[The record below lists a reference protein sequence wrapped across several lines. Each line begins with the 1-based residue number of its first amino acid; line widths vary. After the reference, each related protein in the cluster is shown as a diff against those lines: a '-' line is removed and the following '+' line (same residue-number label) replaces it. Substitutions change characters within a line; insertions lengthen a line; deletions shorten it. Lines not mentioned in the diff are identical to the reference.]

1 MSLELVA
8 VCAVVGVGTYLFRY
22 LPTRLGAGRTR
33 GRFAGPLGAFLGS
46 VGVAAVAALLAASL
60 EPYLVPFARG
70 VIAAGPSPAE
80 ARAAIAAV
88 LGALATAAT
97 FRWCKDVAVA
107 TLTGALV
114 YGVTWWL
121 T

>member
-1 MSLELVA
+1 LSLELVV
-8 VCAVVGVGTYLFRY
+8 VCAVVGAGTYLFRY

-60 EPYLVPFARG
+60 EPYLVPFVRG
-70 VIAAGPSPAE
+70 VLAGGPGPAE
-80 ARAAIAAV
+80 ARAALAAV
-88 LGALATAAT
+88 LGGVATAVA
-97 FRWCKDVAVA
+97 FRWRKDVAIA